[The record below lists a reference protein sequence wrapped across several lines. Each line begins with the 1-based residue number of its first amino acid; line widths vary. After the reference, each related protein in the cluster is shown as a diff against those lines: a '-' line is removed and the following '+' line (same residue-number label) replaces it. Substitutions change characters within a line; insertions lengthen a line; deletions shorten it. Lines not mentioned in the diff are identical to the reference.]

1 MVGFIIQGGTLVESP
16 LPEEARNIILKLARD
31 ALQVAALR
39 NPLPSIDLKTLPA
52 ELQKPGASFV
62 TLTKNDALRG
72 CIGALEAKLP
82 LAEDV
87 RQHAVAAALH
97 DYRFPAVEVDELDD
111 IRIEVSILT
120 EPKPLEYEDAEML
133 LQVLR
138 PSVDGVIITDG
149 LRRAT
154 FLPQVWERIPSPS
167 MFLSMLCEKA
177 SLPSDAWKTRKLQV
191 YIYQVE
197 TIHEEQIPK
206 ETKNS

>member
-1 MVGFIIQGGTLVESP
+1 MGNFGESP
-16 LPEEARNIILKLARD
+16 FPEEIRSIILKLARD
-31 ALQVAALR
+31 ALQIAAAR
-39 NPLPSIDLKTLPA
+39 EHLPPIDLNNLPA

-62 TLTKNDALRG
+62 TLTKNEALRG

-82 LAEDV
+82 LAEDI

-97 DYRFPAVEVDELDD
+97 DYRFPNVEVDEIDE

-120 EPKPLEYEDAEML
+120 EPKPLEYEDPETL
-133 LQVLR
+133 LELLR

-177 SLPSDAWKTRKLQV
+177 SMPSDAWKTKKLQV
-191 YIYQVE
+191 FIYQVE
-197 TIHEEQIPK
+197 TVHEAQTPSEKANP
-206 ETKNS
+206 